1 MFILS
6 VRERFLCKLIQTNPY
21 QRLRFWCIYAFRCL
35 PFFTRD
41 LLDYFKDT
49 AYFALFFSKIVTLY
63 TESIFSQHDRIVM
76 DRAEALQKRILETSD
91 VNLFKLYP
99 PIAKDRTHAFFL
111 DLINDLYVWKPE
123 WVYDIDNCL
132 LAYFNNHSVE
142 FLNILLDDIDNIG
155 AGHPLQITNSIYEH
169 DCKSHGSWENLISTL
184 YDFDYV
190 FFANCIERLIANGM
204 ILDEQDRKC
213 IMDVPIEIYQNT
225 SKEVSAYINGLIGG
239 AVRINETRLILLGNK
254 GSGKTSLA
262 RRLLDPNADMPR
274 VEESTAG
281 VDISNFKLK
290 DICKFCDDSDNANVR
305 VWDFAGHTI
314 THAAHRCFLSER
326 CVYIVLLEG
335 RKENVN
341 SLSYWLELVRNYGG
355 KSKVFIVVNF
365 FDQNIVRVD
374 ENRIRRDFYDNECE
388 FFYFSILHDN
398 NTKLLAFRDRL
409 AQYLANN
416 PAWNLNK
423 INSKWFHVKEKIEQ
437 RFRNSNL
444 DYISIEDYYEIAEL
458 DDINDKNDAL
468 GALCALGICLYY
480 PQIDDLKTVVLNP
493 EWITYGVYYII
504 NWLVN
509 IKRDY
514 RIGLQEFKKVF
525 SNSLQKYPLDKHPF
539 LYKLM
544 IYYELAYAEENNVL
558 VIPQCMSSDEP
569 EELPVFSKEYLQT
582 RFEARNIDGCQIPF
596 PPDLMP
602 RIIVKC
608 FQEMKNK
615 ESFAWRYGAVLHTKD
630 SIALITQ
637 DGAVLNTKVCGKQA
651 TELNFQLYQII
662 DAVIKS
668 YDSFQKNKP
677 ICSILPFL
685 DNGERGEVTPV
696 RIINHMAEVAQETYI
711 NPQDNQPLDMIRN
724 ARAYANIIF
733 YKPVLI
739 NSIVINLNE
748 YNESNYNL
756 QGAISD
762 FLSQLPPNSD
772 VAEIKSELE
781 DLKKSLEENEESK
794 APSQDAQKTG
804 LINKL
809 KRFGKNLLNFES
821 VLNQTL
827 RGMKNGQ
834 EMLVTLVTAY
844 NFLASI
850 FKLPEIPVPIQS

>member
-1 MFILS
+1 MG
-6 VRERFLCKLIQTNPY
+6 VRERFLDKLKRTNPH
-21 QRLRFWCIYAFRCL
+21 QRLHFWCVYAFRCL
-35 PFFTRD
+35 PFFTED
-41 LLDYFKDT
+41 LLAYFKDT
-49 AYFALFFSKIVTLY
+49 AYFALFFSKIVALY
-63 TESIFSQHDRIVM
+63 TESLFSQPNRFVM
-76 DRAEALQKRILETSD
+76 DRAEALQKKIKETAD
-91 VNLFKLYP
+91 VNLFKLNP

-111 DLINDLYVWKPE
+111 DLINDLYVWKVE
-123 WVYDIDNCL
+123 WVYDIDDCL
-132 LAYFNNHSVE
+132 FAYFNNHSVT
-142 FLNILLDDIDNIG
+142 FLNILLDDIDNIR
-155 AGHPLQITNSIYEH
+155 AGNSLQIANSIYEH
-169 DCKSHGSWENLISTL
+169 DCKSHGSWANLISTL
-184 YDFDYV
+184 YNFDYV
-190 FFANCIERLIANGM
+190 FFANCIERLVANGM

-225 SKEVSAYINGLIGG
+225 SKEVSAYINGLMGG

-262 RRLLDPNADMPR
+262 RRLLNPNADMPK

-281 VDISNFKLK
+281 VDISNFRLK

-326 CVYIVLLEG
+326 CVYIILLEG

-341 SLSYWLELVRNYGG
+341 SLSYWLELVQNYGG
-355 KSKVFIVVNF
+355 KSKVFIVVNL

-374 ENRIRRDFYDNECE
+374 ENRIRRDFFENECE

-398 NTKLLAFRDRL
+398 NTKLLEFRDRL

-423 INSKWFHVKEKIEQ
+423 INSKWFHVKERIEQ

-444 DYISIEDYYEIAEL
+444 DYISIENYYEIAEL

-504 NWLVN
+504 NWLAN
-509 IKRDY
+509 TKQDY

-525 SNSLQKYPLDKHPF
+525 ADSLQKYPLDKHSF

-544 IYYELAYAEENNVL
+544 IYYELAYAEENDVL

-569 EELPVFSKEYLQT
+569 EELPAFSKEYLQT

-637 DGAVLNTKVCGKQA
+637 DGAVLNTKTSGKQA
-651 TELNFQLYQII
+651 TELNF
-662 DAVIKS
+662 
-668 YDSFQKNKP
+668 
-677 ICSILPFL
+677 
-685 DNGERGEVTPV
+685 
-696 RIINHMAEVAQETYI
+696 
-711 NPQDNQPLDMIRN
+711 
-724 ARAYANIIF
+724 
-733 YKPVLI
+733 
-739 NSIVINLNE
+739 
-748 YNESNYNL
+748 
-756 QGAISD
+756 
-762 FLSQLPPNSD
+762 
-772 VAEIKSELE
+772 
-781 DLKKSLEENEESK
+781 
-794 APSQDAQKTG
+794 
-804 LINKL
+804 
-809 KRFGKNLLNFES
+809 
-821 VLNQTL
+821 
-827 RGMKNGQ
+827 
-834 EMLVTLVTAY
+834 
-844 NFLASI
+844 
-850 FKLPEIPVPIQS
+850 